1 MEDKQFELIEEQ
13 ELFKCKKSL
22 GWTGWWTDWIV
33 DMNIYSGDELDE
45 YLGQAGFSEVLCIL
59 KEGPDSVAGEI
70 IAWLCVMAQK

>member
-1 MEDKQFELIEEQ
+1 
-13 ELFKCKKSL
+13 
-22 GWTGWWTDWIV
+22 
-33 DMNIYSGDELDE
+33 MNIYSGDELDE